1 MLSLYFAG
9 GGTGNSPS
17 ATFAHLSPSS
27 INITGISST
36 MGYLR
41 PQSLQMN
48 HASLCNLS
56 SPPVVR
62 TQLGQRKISMSVSL
76 IIHSPFPHNRKFYH
90 VCTAHRVERRGCLA
104 SPQMR

>member
-1 MLSLYFAG
+1 MTLYFEG

-17 ATFAHLSPSS
+17 ATFTHLSPSS
-27 INITGISST
+27 INMTGISST
-36 MGYLR
+36 IGYLR

-76 IIHSPFPHNRKFYH
+76 IISSPFSNQKKFYP
-90 VCTAHRVERRGCLA
+90 AHLVHSAVAE
-104 SPQMR
+104 